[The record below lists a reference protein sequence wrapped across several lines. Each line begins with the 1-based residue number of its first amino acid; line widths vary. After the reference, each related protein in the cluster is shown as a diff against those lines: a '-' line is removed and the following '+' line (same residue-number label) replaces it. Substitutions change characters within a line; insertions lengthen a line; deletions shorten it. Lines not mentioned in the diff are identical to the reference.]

1 VALLPLARSGEER
14 PCVHGVWEE
23 LFGIMEKRQLGI
35 IWVVAIGQFI
45 PLMLYPPGSLAAASP
60 IFLILPLVFFAFLGY
75 NLVMRKRWAKTLTIF
90 MQGFNIIVRIM
101 LVLSHG
107 AYSLKTGG
115 GYNWPVIVTGM
126 VSILLS
132 TLILYRFDV
141 PEVEL
146 AFE

>member
-1 VALLPLARSGEER
+1 
-14 PCVHGVWEE
+14 
-23 LFGIMEKRQLGI
+23 MEKRQLGI